1 MQPYVLSKKELS
13 NLDHY
18 MDHLIVLAE
27 GTKEEIRSILD
38 SSDEGLVR
46 ALACC
51 AKVAH
56 ASGTL
61 PDHVYH
67 KHARKLMTMAAPRK
81 AIHTKHKVVVG
92 QRGTGFFKDLVKTAL
107 PAVGG
112 LLASAIPIP
121 GASVAG
127 GLAGKLVASAI

>member
-1 MQPYVLSKKELS
+1 MLTEKELRYIET
-13 NLDHY
+13 Y
-18 MDHLIVLAE
+18 MDHLIVIAE
-27 GTKEEIRSILD
+27 GTKEEIRAILD
-38 SSDEGLVR
+38 SADEGLVR

-61 PDHVYH
+61 PDAIYY
-67 KHARKLMTMAAPRK
+67 KHARKLSTMAAPRK
-81 AIHTKHKVVVG
+81 ALHTKHKVVVG

-127 GLAGKLVASAI
+127 GLVGKLVASAI